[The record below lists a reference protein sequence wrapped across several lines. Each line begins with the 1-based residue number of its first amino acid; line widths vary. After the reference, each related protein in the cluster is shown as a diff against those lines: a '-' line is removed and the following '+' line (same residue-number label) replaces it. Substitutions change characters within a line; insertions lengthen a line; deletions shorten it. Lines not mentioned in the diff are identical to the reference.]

1 VHALRHVH
9 QLLVP
14 GGTMVDLHPLA
25 EERVEAGGR
34 TIGLIEDHAWLTLD
48 LPNAEACL
56 GDAISA
62 GLYTLEAEIEFDLL
76 QHFDEA
82 NDLLGAREEILAEQR
97 DLVHRIRN
105 ATPPLVTREH
115 CVLRRLRAGASSTHK

>member
-9 QLLVP
+9 QLLVQ

-34 TIGLIEDHAWLTLD
+34 TIGLIQDPAWLSLD

-56 GDAISA
+56 ADAISA
-62 GLYTLEAEIEFDLL
+62 GLYTPDAEIEFDLL
-76 QHFDEA
+76 QHFDKA
-82 NDLLGAREEILAEQR
+82 SDLLAAREEILAEQP

-105 ATPPLVTREH
+105 VTPPLVTREH
-115 CVLRRLRAGASSTHK
+115 CVLRRLRAEASRTHK

>member
-1 VHALRHVH
+1 
-9 QLLVP
+9 
-14 GGTMVDLHPLA
+14 MVDLHPLA
-25 EERVEAGGR
+25 EERVDAGGR
-34 TIGLIEDHAWLTLD
+34 TIGLIQDPVWLSLD
-48 LPNAEACL
+48 LPNAEARL
-56 GDAISA
+56 ADAISA

-82 NDLLGAREEILAEQR
+82 NDLLAAREQILAEQR

-115 CVLRRLRAGASSTHK
+115 CVLRRLCAEVRSTHE

>member
-9 QLLVP
+9 QLLVQ
-14 GGTMVDLHPLA
+14 GGTLVDLHPLA

-34 TIGLIEDHAWLTLD
+34 TIGLIRDPAWLSRD

-56 GDAISA
+56 ADAISA

-76 QHFDEA
+76 QHFDQA
-82 NDLLGAREEILAEQR
+82 NDLLAAREEILAEQR

-105 ATPPLVTREH
+105 ATPPLITREH
-115 CVLRRLRAGASSTHK
+115 CVLRRLRAQAGGTPK

>member
-1 VHALRHVH
+1 
-9 QLLVP
+9 
-14 GGTMVDLHPLA
+14 MIDLHPLA
-25 EERVEAGGR
+25 EERVEAGSR
-34 TIGLIEDHAWLTLD
+34 TIGLIKDPAWLSLD

-56 GDAISA
+56 ADAISA

-76 QHFDEA
+76 QHFDKP
-82 NDLLGAREEILAEQR
+82 NDLLAAREEILAEQP

-115 CVLRRLRAGASSTHK
+115 CVLRRLRAETGSTHKWTEQ

>member
-9 QLLVP
+9 QLLIP

-34 TIGLIEDHAWLTLD
+34 TLGLIQDPVWLSRD

-56 GDAISA
+56 ADAISA
-62 GLYTLEAEIEFDLL
+62 GLYTLEAEVEFDLL

-82 NDLLGAREEILAEQR
+82 NDLLAAREEILVEQR

-115 CVLRRLRAGASSTHK
+115 CVLRRLRFEASSTHK

>member
-1 VHALRHVH
+1 
-9 QLLVP
+9 
-14 GGTMVDLHPLA
+14 MVDLHPLA

-34 TIGLIEDHAWLTLD
+34 TIGVIQDPAWLSDD

-56 GDAISA
+56 ADAISA

-82 NDLLGAREEILAEQR
+82 NDLLETREEILTEQR
-97 DLVHRIRN
+97 DLVRRIQN

-115 CVLRRLRAGASSTHK
+115 CVLRRLRT

>member
-1 VHALRHVH
+1 
-9 QLLVP
+9 
-14 GGTMVDLHPLA
+14 MVDLHPLA

-34 TIGLIEDHAWLTLD
+34 TLGLIQDPLWLSRD

-56 GDAISA
+56 ADAISA
-62 GLYTLEAEIEFDLL
+62 GLYTLETEVEFDLL

-82 NDLLGAREEILAEQR
+82 NDLLAAREEILVEQR
-97 DLVHRIRN
+97 DLVHWIRN

-115 CVLRRLRAGASSTHK
+115 CVLRRLRAKTSSTHK

>member
-1 VHALRHVH
+1 VHALCQVH
-9 QLLVP
+9 RLLVP

-34 TIGLIEDHAWLTLD
+34 TIGVIQDPAWLSDD
-48 LPNAEACL
+48 LPNAEASL
-56 GDAISA
+56 ADAISA

-82 NDLLGAREEILAEQR
+82 NDLLETREEILTEQR
-97 DLVHRIRN
+97 DLVRRIQN

-115 CVLRRLRAGASSTHK
+115 CVLRRLRT

>member
-1 VHALRHVH
+1 
-9 QLLVP
+9 
-14 GGTMVDLHPLA
+14 MVDLHPLA

-34 TIGLIEDHAWLTLD
+34 TLGLIQDPVWLSRD

-56 GDAISA
+56 ADAISA
-62 GLYTLEAEIEFDLL
+62 GLYTLEAELEFDLL

-82 NDLLGAREEILAEQR
+82 NDLLAAREEILVEQR

-115 CVLRRLRAGASSTHK
+115 CVLRRLRSGVLGL

>member
-25 EERVEAGGR
+25 EESVEACGL
-34 TIGLIEDHAWLTLD
+34 TLGLIEDHAWLSLD

-56 GDAISA
+56 ADAISA
-62 GLYTLEAEIEFDLL
+62 GLYTLEAELEFDLL

-82 NDLLGAREEILAEQR
+82 NDLLAAREEILVEQR

-115 CVLRRLRAGASSTHK
+115 CVLRRLRLEASSPHK

>member
-9 QLLVP
+9 QFVVP

-25 EERVEAGGR
+25 EERVEAGGH
-34 TIGLIEDHAWLTLD
+34 TIGLIKDPAWLSLD

-56 GDAISA
+56 TDAISA
-62 GLYTLEAEIEFDLL
+62 GLYTLETEIEFDLL

-82 NDLLGAREEILAEQR
+82 NDLLVAREQILVEQR
-97 DLVHRIRN
+97 DLVHRIRK
-105 ATPPLVTREH
+105 ARPPLVTREH
-115 CVLRRLRAGASSTHK
+115 CVLRRLRVKASSTHK